1 MLQYQVH
8 STRPLTTAHLAQTMT
23 LLGMTTDEL
32 QQKIE
37 TELANNPAL
46 ELKEERRCPTCRRP
60 LIDPGPCPLC
70 SLPTSPEADDPIVFV
85 SATKELFHDG
95 AGKSTRSPSR
105 EDLPDDNLALPEDL
119 STFVFRQIAA
129 DLDPDDRRIAAYL
142 LTNLDDD
149 GLLRTPL
156 LEISRYLHV
165 PMARIKNI
173 IHQIQH
179 TDPLGVGS
187 SSPQEALLVQLN
199 ILKQRQCPVPNGA
212 TRAIQEGLDL
222 LSRLQYTEL
231 AKRLEISTSQAEE
244 IARFVSANLNP
255 FPGRAYWGDHHH
267 GENSRPLVYRR
278 PDVII
283 TKLNATSNSP
293 LVVEIILPINGW
305 LQINKLFREMA
316 KIASSETQDEWKED
330 LEKASLLIKCLQ
342 QRNNAMRRLMTY
354 LCKHQREFI
363 LHGDEFLRPTTRAFV
378 ALELG
383 VHESTI
389 SRAVNGKSVQLPSG
403 KIIPLAQFF
412 DRSLHIRAHLKK
424 HIALEK
430 QPLTDSQLVAL
441 LKKDGFKLARRTV
454 AKYRSMEGILPAHLR
469 KNRQPASIE
478 TP

>member
-1 MLQYQVH
+1 MLQYQIH

-46 ELKEERRCPTCRRP
+46 ELKDERRCPTCRRP
-60 LIDPGPCPLC
+60 LIDPGPCPMC
-70 SLPTSPEADDPIVFV
+70 SLPKSPEADDPIVFV
-85 SATKELFHDG
+85 SSTKEVFQDG
-95 AGKSTRSPSR
+95 SGKATRSLSR
-105 EDLPDDNLALPEDL
+105 EDLPDDNLARPEDL
-119 STFVFRQIAA
+119 PTYVFRQIAA
-129 DLDPDDRRIAAYL
+129 DLAPEDRQIAAHV

-156 LEISRYLHV
+156 FEISRYLHV
-165 PMARIKNI
+165 PMADIENVIR
-173 IHQIQH
+173 QIQH
-179 TDPLGVGS
+179 ADPLGVGS
-187 SSPQEALLVQLN
+187 SSPQEALLVQLEV
-199 ILKQRQCPVPNGA
+199 LKRRQHPVPEGA
-212 TRAIQEGLDL
+212 ERAIQEGLDM
-222 LSRLQYTEL
+222 LSRLQYAEL
-231 AKRLEISTSQAEE
+231 AKQLGISTAQAEE

-255 FPGRAYWGDHHH
+255 FPGRAYWGDLHH

-283 TKLNATSNSP
+283 TKLNSDPNSP

-316 KIASSETQDEWKED
+316 RKASHETQEQWKED

-342 QRNNAMRRLMTY
+342 QRNNAMRRLMAY
-354 LCKHQREFI
+354 LTKHQREFI

-378 ALELG
+378 AQELG

-389 SRAVNGKSVQLPSG
+389 SRAVNGKSIQLPNG
-403 KIIPLAQFF
+403 KIIPLARFF

-430 QPLTDSQLVAL
+430 QPLTDSQLVTL
-441 LKKDGFKLARRTV
+441 LMKDGFTLARRTV

-469 KNRQPASIE
+469 KNRQHAAIE
-478 TP
+478 TQ